1 MTEQMRFPLKMST
14 NTFKVFQFLILF
26 IALLEPNTCAVV
38 SPKAN
43 RLVEQ
48 PPVPTLNL
56 KASQT
61 DDRFLQEKFDKYKQ
75 LDKVDQLDRLDRL
88 QANEQSSNSVFVPS
102 DLNENIEES
111 TKNVVLWTP
120 ENCKFA
126 FQVWHFSMRSPCL
139 G

>member
-1 MTEQMRFPLKMST
+1 MST
-14 NTFKVFQFLILF
+14 NTLKFVQFLILF
-26 IALLEPNTCAVV
+26 IALLEPSTCAVV
-38 SPKAN
+38 SPN
-43 RLVEQ
+43 PEQ
-48 PPVPTLNL
+48 APTLNL

-75 LDKVDQLDRLDRL
+75 LDKVDQLDRL
-88 QANEQSSNSVFVPS
+88 QANEQSSNAVFVPS

-126 FQVWHFSMRSPCL
+126 FQVFRCVRIFGPEQD
-139 G
+139 